1 MSDVNKPGSGRAD
14 PSAPAVDKPASNI
27 VVLPPEAIREAAE
40 KGTGLQVTI
49 STAYSGPLPPPAVMR
64 EFNEIVP
71 GLPNILID
79 EFQRESRHR
88 RFTQKGG
95 MLGALVIA
103 ALSIIGGVYL
113 GYALKSPLAAFA
125 VIGPVCGVVGTAQLL
140 EFWFKAK

>member
-1 MSDVNKPGSGRAD
+1 MSDVSKPGSSSAG
-14 PSAPAVDKPASNI
+14 PPAPAADKSASNV

-49 STAYSGPLPPPAVMR
+49 TTAYSGPLPPPAVMR

-71 GLPNILID
+71 GLPGILID

-95 MLGALVIA
+95 LIGALFIA
-103 ALSIIGGVYL
+103 GLSIIGGVYL
-113 GYALKSPLAAFA
+113 AYALKSPLAALA